1 MTKNKFCI
9 EYMMNTASQPIIWE
23 AISTPLGLQ
32 SWLAEE
38 VTAEEKI
45 YTFRWSEDE
54 VKQAELTHLRNGSFV
69 RFHWLEDEDPKS
81 YFEFRI
87 NQNELTGDYTLLVT
101 DFAENAEEEEELR
114 ELWDFEVN
122 ILQRNCGI

>member
-9 EYMMNTASQPIIWE
+9 EYMMNTTSQPIIWE
-23 AISTPLGLQ
+23 AISSPLGLQ

-54 VKQAELTHLRNGSFV
+54 VKQAELTHSRNGSFV
-69 RFHWLEDEDPKS
+69 RFHWVEDEDPKS